1 MLRPWLQRLLFIVI
15 GSAASWQTHDFQ
27 RAKVWNEIPYH
38 GRKLCPIQSR
48 PNWFQQKLQPEVARM
63 PVRVACYAYVNP
75 WWWVHLYPALLYFR
89 NFSSTCWSPW
99 LVWISKLLNG
109 CLQDF
114 LSSFTYNCTCLLLT
128 HMASCGCFHQQNKRL
143 GGDQA

>member
-15 GSAASWQTHDFQ
+15 GSAASRQTHDFQ

-75 WWWVHLYPALLYFR
+75 WWWVHLHPDLLYFR

-109 CLQDF
+109 CLQVFSILFYIQLHLPFVDPYGKLWLF
-114 LSSFTYNCTCLLLT
+114 PPTE
-128 HMASCGCFHQQNKRL
+128 QKV